1 MKRVSQMLLRFRLN
15 GLIIVSILLY
25 GATTVE
31 AKKIRVAIP
40 VPGKSEIVFVGAN
53 EKGYYK
59 DEDLEVELVVT
70 GGRTGTLALIA
81 GDVDFFTSVSDTFI
95 AGLRGAPLRILFTSF
110 YRTTL
115 WLYSRPEIREIK
127 DLKNKRAAVSSIGSA
142 ADVYL
147 REVLSRHG
155 LEGGR
160 DVFIL
165 AMGQPAGHYAALL
178 GGSAEAAMLA
188 DPYNL
193 TAKEAGYRELIS
205 FLTDETDIVHL
216 TGGIAAREDLL
227 RSDRVLAEKFI
238 RATLKGLKYVR
249 ENRTET
255 IQILART
262 LKVKEDLAA
271 KTYDLFRPTMTTD
284 GTVDR
289 ELQKRSLELRMK
301 FAGLKDAPPLEKF
314 FDFSLARK
322 VHAELDAK
330 RWSPK
335 P

>member
-1 MKRVSQMLLRFRLN
+1 MLLKSRMN
-15 GLIIVSILLY
+15 GVIVLFILLC
-25 GATTVE
+25 GTTTVE
-31 AKKIRVAIP
+31 ARKIRVAIP
-40 VPGKSEIVFVGAN
+40 VPGKSEIVFVSAK

-95 AGLRGAPLRILFTSF
+95 AALRGAPLRILFASF

-115 WLYSRPEIREIK
+115 WLYSRPEIRDVK
-127 DLKNKRAAVSSIGSA
+127 DLKGKRAAVSSIGSA

-165 AMGQPAGHYAALL
+165 ATGQPASRYAALL
-178 GGSAEAAMLA
+178 SGSAEAAMLA

-205 FLTDETDIVHL
+205 FLADDTGIVHL

-227 RSDRVLAEKFI
+227 RSERSLAEKFI

-255 IQILART
+255 IQILARS
-262 LKVKEDLAA
+262 LRVKEDLAA
-271 KTYDLFRPTMTTD
+271 KTYDLFRPTITAD

-289 ELQKRSLELRMK
+289 DLQKRSLELRLK
-301 FAGLKDAPPLEKF
+301 FAGLKEAPPLEKF
-314 FDFSLARK
+314 FDFSLTRK
-322 VHAELDAK
+322 VHAELDVK
-330 RWSPK
+330 GWNPK
-335 P
+335 S

>member
-1 MKRVSQMLLRFRLN
+1 
-15 GLIIVSILLY
+15 
-25 GATTVE
+25 
-31 AKKIRVAIP
+31 
-40 VPGKSEIVFVGAN
+40 
-53 EKGYYK
+53 
-59 DEDLEVELVVT
+59 
-70 GGRTGTLALIA
+70 
-81 GDVDFFTSVSDTFI
+81 
-95 AGLRGAPLRILFTSF
+95 
-110 YRTTL
+110 
-115 WLYSRPEIREIK
+115 
-127 DLKNKRAAVSSIGSA
+127 
-142 ADVYL
+142 
-147 REVLSRHG
+147 
-155 LEGGR
+155 
-160 DVFIL
+160 
-165 AMGQPAGHYAALL
+165 
-178 GGSAEAAMLA
+178 MLA